1 MSESLYSKLWEVF
14 IKLNLEKKLGEY
26 LAMNKWEKVV
36 GETLSQHTKPA
47 YVKDGILYVYVDSS
61 VWVQELSLFKNNL
74 IEKLNDS
81 VALPNVIKDIVFI
94 DKGKSFKKERSKQ
107 KKKEIRLSL
116 QEEERIAKI
125 VEDIKDEELREI
137 LRNYYRNIALIQKGG
152 IKNDRSKER

>member
-26 LAMNKWEKVV
+26 LAMNKWEEVV